1 MPHRSSSPPGPEEPS
16 TRPFRRR
23 AACPLGLYLFDRLA
37 NAAVF
42 TNLTQAI
49 DHRGPNTTTLT
60 LTPGFRVHLR
70 ANWYGL
76 GGVELPVTQPQPF
89 DYQVLGGLMK
99 VW

>member
-1 MPHRSSSPPGPEEPS
+1 MRPRPGRKSPRCDAHAAA
-16 TRPFRRR
+16 RP
-23 AACPLGLYLFDRLA
+23 CPLGLYLFDRLA

>member
-1 MPHRSSSPPGPEEPS
+1 MARGWRTIHPGHRPSGPEH
-16 TRPFRRR
+16 
-23 AACPLGLYLFDRLA
+23 A
-37 NAAVF
+37 
-42 TNLTQAI
+42 
-49 DHRGPNTTTLT
+49 TLT
-60 LTPGFRVHLR
+60 LTPGFRVHLG